1 MYRVLRKLVMESMTT
16 TPGQMLHC
24 GGAPMTNHPAD
35 THKTAY
41 LQIVRSAMLGHAIAN
56 AMGVPVEFSDRSDRR
71 RDPVTGYRGYGAHDV
86 PAGTWSDDTSMALA
100 TLDSLAHSLDYT
112 DMMERFCDWKLHAA
126 YTATGVVFDMGI
138 TTSKALSQY
147 KQGVPALSCGMSGEY
162 DNGNGSLM
170 RIIPAALYCKYAA
183 ADLSLDEQLAIIHDV
198 SALTH
203 SHPRS
208 QMGCGIY
215 ALILMELCDG
225 RGIAGIQLGI
235 DRAKEYYE
243 ANPAFSREL
252 GSYARILGCASITD
266 FARTPEDEIRSGG
279 YVVDTLEAALWCVLN
294 TNNYRDCVLKTVN
307 LGDDTDTV
315 AAVAG
320 GLAGCLYGMEGI
332 PDGWLAGLRKAEDIE
347 ALCGAFVD
355 SLNTAHGVQDERM
368 KDEEPLGT
376 ADRLDSMEPLLAEYV
391 SFMLDFPITVKDMER
406 FHSGRADAD
415 AGFRWRGS
423 SEGELYIFRGLR
435 CVYRLRINPETDRH
449 RAYFYI
455 YDGLE
460 NLGDALRNMPPRE
473 TLIQL
478 LTQWTGHEDVLKA
491 VDLHCHIAPGVDDGA
506 GNMKMALQMLHM
518 EADQGVRYIACTS
531 HSSDGRHVG
540 YRQSLKLLQQEWA
553 KQGRGLTLYPGCEIY
568 CPMET
573 PESVLRKVQ
582 SKEYALL
589 GNSGYMLLEFAPDS
603 ESRYI
608 LDFVR
613 RILDLAAV
621 SDSKAKHVV
630 LAHLERYES
639 LADDE
644 AALNTLLAWGCR
656 IQINAFSLAE
666 ELNPS
671 MKAFARR
678 LLAER
683 KVSFLGSDAHRTD
696 HRPPCVKNGIRYV
709 YDHCDVD
716 YANAVCYENAKQLLT
731 GALD

>member
-41 LQIVRSAMLGHAIAN
+41 LQIVRSAMLGHAIAD

-518 EADQGVRYIACTS
+518 EADQGVRHIACTS

-671 MKAFARR
+671 IKAFARR

>member
-1 MYRVLRKLVMESMTT
+1 
-16 TPGQMLHC
+16 
-24 GGAPMTNHPAD
+24 MTNHPAD

-41 LQIVRSAMLGHAIAN
+41 LQIVRSAMLGHAIAD

-518 EADQGVRYIACTS
+518 EADQGVRHIACTS

-573 PESVLRKVQ
+573 PESVHRKVQ

>member
-1 MYRVLRKLVMESMTT
+1 
-16 TPGQMLHC
+16 
-24 GGAPMTNHPAD
+24 MTNHPAEPG
-35 THKTAY
+35 KTAR
-41 LQIVRSAMLGHAIAN
+41 LQIIRSAMLGHAIAD
-56 AMGVPVEFSDRSDRR
+56 AMGVPVEFSDRSQRR

-100 TLDSLAHSLDYT
+100 TLDSLAHGLDYT

-138 TTSKALSQY
+138 TTSKALAQY
-147 KQGVPALSCGMSGEY
+147 KNGLPALSCGQNGEY

-170 RIIPAALYCKYAA
+170 RIIPAALYCQYAA
-183 ADLSLDEQLAIIHDV
+183 ADLPLDEQLAIIHDV

-203 SHPRS
+203 RHPRS

-225 RGIAGIQLGI
+225 RGIAGIQAGI
-235 DRAKEYYE
+235 DRAKRYYE
-243 ANPAFSREL
+243 ANPAFSGEL
-252 GSYARILGCASITD
+252 DSYARILSCASITD
-266 FARTPEDEIRSGG
+266 FAKTPEDEIRSGG

-294 TNNYRDCVLKTVN
+294 TDNYRDCVLKAVN

-347 ALCGAFVD
+347 ALCRAFVD
-355 SLNTAHGVQDERM
+355 SLNTAHGAPGALPMDE
-368 KDEEPLGT
+368 KTLGT
-376 ADRLDSMEPLLAEYV
+376 ADGPDGMEPLPAEYL
-391 SFMLDFPITVKDMER
+391 SFMLDFPITAKDMER
-406 FHSGRADAD
+406 F
-415 AGFRWRGS
+415 RGS
-423 SEGELYIFRGLR
+423 QASTDLGFQWRVDSEGELYVFRGLR
-435 CVYRLRINPETDRH
+435 CAYRMIIYPETDRH
-449 RAYFYI
+449 RVFFYI
-455 YDGLE
+455 YDGLDS
-460 NLGDALRNMPPRE
+460 LGDALKNIPPRE
-473 TLIQL
+473 TLTQL
-478 LTQWTGHEDVLKA
+478 LTQWTRHEDVLKA
-491 VDLHCHIAPGVDDGA
+491 VDLHCHIVPGVDDGA
-506 GNMKMALQMLHM
+506 GNMTMALQMLHM
-518 EADQGVRYIACTS
+518 EADQGVRHIACTS

-540 YRQSLKLLQQEWA
+540 YRQSLKPLQQEWA

-568 CPMET
+568 CPAET
-573 PESVLRKVQ
+573 PESVLQKVQ
-582 SKEYALL
+582 SKDYALL
-589 GNSGYMLLEFAPDS
+589 GNSGYMLLEFDPGS
-603 ESRYI
+603 RSRYI

-613 RILDLAAV
+613 RILDLAAA
-621 SDSKAKHVV
+621 SDAKTKHVV
-630 LAHLERYES
+630 LAHVERYRH
-639 LADDE
+639 LADDDE
-644 AALNTLLAWGCR
+644 ALNTLLAWGCR

-671 MKAFARR
+671 IKAFARR
-678 LLAER
+678 LLDER
-683 KVSFLGSDAHRTD
+683 KASFLGSDAHRTD

>member
-1 MYRVLRKLVMESMTT
+1 
-16 TPGQMLHC
+16 
-24 GGAPMTNHPAD
+24 MTNHPAEPS
-35 THKTAY
+35 KTAR
-41 LQIVRSAMLGHAIAN
+41 LQIVRSAMFGHAIAD

-100 TLDSLAHSLDYT
+100 TLDSLAHGLDYT
-112 DMMERFCDWKLHAA
+112 DMMERFCDWKHHAA

-138 TTSKALSQY
+138 TTSKALTQY
-147 KQGVPALSCGMSGEY
+147 KNGVPALSCGLSGEY

-183 ADLSLDEQLAIIHDV
+183 ADLPLDRQLAIIHDV

-225 RGIAGIQLGI
+225 RGIAGIQAGI
-235 DRAKEYYE
+235 DQAKRVYE
-243 ANPAFSREL
+243 ANPAFSREMD
-252 GSYARILGCASITD
+252 SYVRILNYPSIMD

-279 YVVDTLEAALWCVLN
+279 YVVSTLEAALWCVLN
-294 TNNYRDCVLKTVN
+294 TDNYRDCVLKAVN

-347 ALCGAFVD
+347 ALCKVFVD
-355 SLNTAHGVQDERM
+355 SLNTAHEAQDERT
-368 KDEEPLGT
+368 KDEKTLGMP
-376 ADRLDSMEPLLAEYV
+376 DGLDSMEPLPTEYV
-391 SFMLDFPITVKDMER
+391 SFMLDFPITDKDMER
-406 FHSGRADAD
+406 FRSGHAD
-415 AGFRWRGS
+415 AGAGFGWQIGS
-423 SEGELYIFRGLR
+423 EDELFVFRGLR
-435 CVYRLRINPETDRH
+435 CFYRLRINPETDRH

-455 YDGLE
+455 HDGLE
-460 NLGDALRNMPPRE
+460 NLGDTLKNMLPRE

-491 VDLHCHIAPGVDDGA
+491 VDLHCHIVPGVDDGA
-506 GNMKMALQMLHM
+506 GDMMMALQMLHM
-518 EADQGVRYIACTS
+518 EADQGVRHIACTS
-531 HSSDGRHVG
+531 HSFDRRHVG

-553 KQGRGLTLYPGCEIY
+553 KQGRALTLYPGCEIY
-568 CPMET
+568 CTQET
-573 PESVLRKVQ
+573 PESVLQKVQ

-589 GNSGYMLLEFAPDS
+589 GNSGYMLLEFDPGS

-613 RILDLAAV
+613 RILDLAAA
-621 SDSKAKHVV
+621 SDAKAKHVV
-630 LAHLERYES
+630 LAHVERYEK

-644 AALNTLLAWGCR
+644 AALDTLLAWGCR

-666 ELNPS
+666 EQTS
-671 MKAFARR
+671 SIKAFARR

-683 KVSFLGSDAHRTD
+683 KVSFLASDAHRTD

>member
-1 MYRVLRKLVMESMTT
+1 
-16 TPGQMLHC
+16 
-24 GGAPMTNHPAD
+24 MTNHPAEPS
-35 THKTAY
+35 KTAR
-41 LQIVRSAMLGHAIAN
+41 LQIVRSAMLGHAIAD
-56 AMGVPVEFSDRSDRR
+56 AMGVPVEFSDRRARR

-100 TLDSLAHSLDYT
+100 TLDSLTHGLDYT
-112 DMMERFCDWKLHAA
+112 DMMDRFCDWKIHAA

-138 TTSKALSQY
+138 TTSKALSQF
-147 KQGVPALSCGMSGEY
+147 KQGVPALSCGLSGEY

-183 ADLSLDEQLAIIHDV
+183 ADLSLDKQLAIIHDV

-225 RGIAGIQLGI
+225 RGIAGIQVGI
-235 DRAKEYYE
+235 DRAKKYYE
-243 ANPAFSREL
+243 ANPAFSGEL
-252 GSYARILGCASITD
+252 SSYARILSCASVMD
-266 FARTPEDEIRSGG
+266 FARMPEDEIKSGG
-279 YVVDTLEAALWCVLN
+279 YVVSTLEAALWCVLN
-294 TNNYRDCVLKTVN
+294 TNNYRDCVLKAVN

-347 ALCGAFVD
+347 ALCRAFVD
-355 SLNTAHGVQDERM
+355 SLNTAHEAQDEWT
-368 KDEEPLGT
+368 KDEKTLGMP
-376 ADRLDSMEPLLAEYV
+376 DGLGGMEPLPAEYL
-391 SFMLDFPITVKDMER
+391 SFMLDFPITAKDMER
-406 FHSGRADAD
+406 FSSSQANMSL
-415 AGFRWRGS
+415 GFRWQAGS
-423 SEGELYIFRGLR
+423 EAELYVFRGLR
-435 CVYRLRINPETDRH
+435 CVYRLIIHHETDRH
-449 RAYFYI
+449 RAFFYI
-455 YDGLE
+455 YDGLDS
-460 NLGDALRNMPPRE
+460 LGDALRNMPPRE
-473 TLIQL
+473 TLTQL

-491 VDLHCHIAPGVDDGA
+491 VDLHCHIVPGIDDGA
-506 GNMKMALQMLHM
+506 GDRTMALQMLHM
-518 EADQGVRYIACTS
+518 EADQGVRHIACTS
-531 HSSDGRHVG
+531 HSFDERHVG

-553 KQGRGLTLYPGCEIY
+553 KQGRALALYPGCEIY
-568 CPMET
+568 CPAET
-573 PESVLRKVQ
+573 PESVLQKVQ
-582 SKEYALL
+582 SKDYALL
-589 GNSGYMLLEFAPDS
+589 GNSGYMLLEFDPDS
-603 ESRYI
+603 RSRYI

-621 SDSKAKHVV
+621 SDTKAKHVV
-630 LAHLERYES
+630 LAHVERYGH
-639 LADDE
+639 LADDDE
-644 AALNTLLAWGCR
+644 ALNMLLAWGCR
-656 IQINAFSLAE
+656 IQINVFSLVE
-666 ELNPS
+666 EQTAS
-671 MKAFARR
+671 IKAFARR

-716 YANAVCYENAKQLLT
+716 YANAVCYENAKRLLT

>member
-41 LQIVRSAMLGHAIAN
+41 LQIVRSAMLGHAIAD

-266 FARTPEDEIRSGG
+266 FAQTPEDEIRSGG

-518 EADQGVRYIACTS
+518 EADQGVRHIACTS

>member
-1 MYRVLRKLVMESMTT
+1 
-16 TPGQMLHC
+16 
-24 GGAPMTNHPAD
+24 MTNHPAEPS
-35 THKTAY
+35 KTAR
-41 LQIVRSAMLGHAIAN
+41 LQIVRSAMFGHAIAD

-100 TLDSLAHSLDYT
+100 TLDSLAHGLDYT
-112 DMMERFCDWKLHAA
+112 DMMERFCDWKHHAA

-138 TTSKALSQY
+138 TTSKALTQY
-147 KQGVPALSCGMSGEY
+147 KNGVPALSCGLSGEY

-183 ADLSLDEQLAIIHDV
+183 ADLPLDRQLAIIHDV

-225 RGIAGIQLGI
+225 RGIAGIQAGI
-235 DRAKEYYE
+235 DQAKRVYE
-243 ANPAFSREL
+243 ANPAFSREMD
-252 GSYARILGCASITD
+252 SYVRILNYPSIMD

-279 YVVDTLEAALWCVLN
+279 YVVSTLEAALWCVLN
-294 TNNYRDCVLKTVN
+294 TDNYRDCVLKAVN

-347 ALCGAFVD
+347 ALCKVFVD
-355 SLNTAHGVQDERM
+355 SLNTVHGASDESP
-368 KDEEPLGT
+368 KNEESFGT
-376 ADRLDSMEPLLAEYV
+376 ADGLGGMEPLPAEHV

-406 FHSGRADAD
+406 FRSGHADAD
-415 AGFRWRGS
+415 AGFRWQAG
-423 SEGELYIFRGLR
+423 SEGELYVFRGLR
-435 CVYRLRINPETDRH
+435 CVYRMIIHPETDRH
-449 RAYFYI
+449 RVYFYI
-455 YDGLE
+455 HDGLE

-473 TLIQL
+473 TLTQL

-491 VDLHCHIAPGVDDGA
+491 VDLHCHIVPCVDDGA
-506 GNMKMALQMLHM
+506 GNVAMALQMLHM
-518 EADQGVRYIACTS
+518 EADQGVRHIACTS
-531 HSSDGRHVG
+531 HSFDGRHVG

-553 KQGRGLTLYPGCEIY
+553 KQGCGLTLYPGCEIY

-573 PESVLRKVQ
+573 PESVLKKVQ
-582 SKEYALL
+582 SKDYALL
-589 GNSGYMLLEFAPDS
+589 GNSGYMLLEFDPVS
-603 ESRYI
+603 RSRYI

-613 RILDLAAV
+613 RILDLAAA
-621 SDSKAKHVV
+621 SDTKAKHVV
-630 LAHLERYES
+630 LAHVERYEN

-656 IQINAFSLAE
+656 IQINAFSLVE
-666 ELNPS
+666 EQTAS
-671 MKAFARR
+671 IKAFTRR
-678 LLAER
+678 LLVER
-683 KVSFLGSDAHRTD
+683 TVSFLGSDAHRTD

-716 YANAVCYENAKQLLT
+716 YANAVCYENAKQLIT